1 MLVAAVFSLLVLCL
15 KTSCV
20 LSYPRGP
27 PTSVCSTLTPLHYG
41 ATPRA
46 GNGGYLITTNLTVNS
61 TGYEYSPGQ
70 TYTGKV
76 NLTYQYVAT
85 TIAAT

>member
-1 MLVAAVFSLLVLCL
+1 MQVAVFFSLWVLYL
-15 KTSCV
+15 RTSCV

-27 PTSVCSTLTPLHYG
+27 PTSVCSTLMPSHYG

-61 TGYEYSPGQ
+61 ALTGYEYSPGL
-70 TYTGKV
+70 TYTGC
-76 NLTYQYVAT
+76 
-85 TIAAT
+85 